1 LPKVPLDPELPL
13 ELMAQLRQHAVRYAR
28 TRGIHGAA
36 LFDLSGR
43 LLYVNEDI
51 GRHNAVDRLAG
62 YMLLEGVRPPV
73 LLAVTGR
80 VSQEMAG
87 KAIGMGA
94 VLLASRTGAT
104 LPAVNLA
111 RHYGLALA
119 AYVRPTG
126 YRLYAPGGMPVP
138 EGVLRP

>member
-1 LPKVPLDPELPL
+1 MPKIPLDPELPL
-13 ELMAQLRQHAVRYAR
+13 ELMAQLHQHAVRYAW

-36 LFDLSGR
+36 LFDLSGQ
-43 LLYVNEDI
+43 LLYLNEDI

-73 LLAVTGR
+73 LLAVT
-80 VSQEMAG
+80 
-87 KAIGMGA
+87 
-94 VLLASRTGAT
+94 AT
-104 LPAVNLA
+104 APAVSLA
-111 RHYGLALA
+111 QRYGLALA